1 MRKKVTKCVSSLLAI
16 SMACGVNGIGA
27 SAAYADDASGAGL
40 NFKDLQAIQNWA
52 LKDVAKMS
60 MRGIVEGDDQG
71 YFKPNMSV
79 SQQEALVMVLRALG
93 LQAEV
98 DSYHMANYQ
107 FSYRAVA
114 EWAKPY
120 VAIADKY
127 RLLRIE
133 EESRFM
139 GSAAATR
146 EWIAQLLVR
155 MIGKEDEITRYSAL
169 TSNFA
174 DKDRI
179 DAWAEDYVKL
189 AASDTYGLI
198 NGVPNKDGSYNF
210 NPNQPVTRVQLA
222 ALLSRSDQYL
232 PQNAG
237 EQWSGQVVSFNG
249 DEMTVQTKTGP
260 KTFQLNARTMVFKN
274 NERVDQADLRNQQSV
289 LVMGSPVATYI
300 EIQDNATVAATETI
314 YGTLIKNYPELKSLI
329 VRVDDVDTT
338 YTYSDQVAVRSTDGA
353 FITVKDLTEND
364 QVELSMLNGKVVSI
378 TRSMEAQAPSNSGT
392 IYEIDLKNGQ
402 LTLLTDNKI
411 PQLYPISSLVSVI
424 YPDQRKTGL
433 NDLRKGME
441 IELEVYDNLIETI
454 KVKTIIEEGTIAQV
468 SPDGSLL
475 TFKTTDGG
483 YKAFPIGDNVDIQ
496 LPGMTR
502 ASVLDLEA
510 GDKIVALVKR
520 GEITT
525 LEVTNRTASDRADDP
540 FFDNYIEGTID
551 GLSAD
556 KEKLFI
562 KTKDGL
568 VSYKFDDSYELYIND
583 VSKPSLDQ
591 IKRGMSAKVQLY
603 NDKIFFLELDNRVE
617 GTVLSIDPD
626 RRLLRLA
633 TAFNEQKNYI
643 IDKDYDVNIEDE
655 RRADLDDIR
664 RNDYVRVEVDNDN
677 YVLEIDV
684 RKEFDFKVDSV
695 SKSSDKIRVEDEDGD
710 ESNLYL
716 DSKVRLIVPGVTR
729 ADIDDIKEDDLL
741 RVTYLGNDLKS
752 IEVIPQVKGIITAIN
767 ATKNEITIENFK
779 GDISTVSFGKNDQ
792 IKVNSKKYSSLSNL
806 AVGDRVE
813 IQNKVGGEK
822 TFSVM
827 AKEIGTFDYIS
838 NSNYLYLVN
847 GLYNY
852 KLADTVYVH
861 KGNTALTLRS
871 LYKNDKITFYT
882 INDTI
887 YEIEKTN

>member
-16 SMACGVNGIGA
+16 SMACGVNGIGT
-27 SAAYADDASGAGL
+27 SAVYADNADGAGL

-79 SQQEALVMVLRALG
+79 SQQEALVMVLRSLG

-98 DSYHMANYQ
+98 DSYNMANYQ
-107 FSYRAVA
+107 LDYRAVA

-120 VAIADKY
+120 VAVADKY

-155 MIGKEDEITRYSAL
+155 MIGKEDEITRYTAL

-232 PQNAG
+232 PQTAG
-237 EQWSGQVVSFNG
+237 EQWSGQIASFNG
-249 DEMTVQTKTGP
+249 DELTLQTKTGL
-260 KTFQLNARTMVFKN
+260 KSFQLNARTMVFKN
-274 NERVDQADLRNQQSV
+274 NERVEQADLRNQQSV
-289 LVMGSPVATYI
+289 VIMGSPVATYI
-300 EIQDNATVAATETI
+300 EIQDSTTAATETI
-314 YGTLIKNYPELKSLI
+314 NGTLIKNYPELNSLI

-338 YTYSDQVAVRSTDGA
+338 YTFSDQVAVRSSDGA
-353 FITVKDLTEND
+353 FITLKDLTEND
-364 QVELSMLNGKVVSI
+364 QIELSMLNGKVVSI
-378 TRSMEAQAPSNSGT
+378 TRSLGAMAPSNSGT

-402 LTLLTDNKI
+402 LTLLTENKI
-411 PQLYPISSLVSVI
+411 PQLYPISSLVSVV
-424 YPDQRKTGL
+424 YPDQRKSGL

-441 IELEVYDNLIETI
+441 IEVEVYDNLIETI
-454 KVKTIIEEGTIAQV
+454 KVKTIVEEGTVAQV

-483 YKAFPIGDNVDIQ
+483 YKAYPIGDDVDIQ
-496 LPGMTR
+496 LSGMTR
-502 ASVLDLEA
+502 ASILDLDA
-510 GDKIVALVKR
+510 GDKIVAQVKK
-520 GEITT
+520 GEITSI
-525 LEVTNRTASDRADDP
+525 EVTNRTASDRTDDP
-540 FFDNYIEGTID
+540 FFDNYIEGTVD

-556 KEKLFI
+556 EEKLFI

-583 VSKPSLDQ
+583 VSKPSLSQ

-603 NDKIFFLELDNRVE
+603 NDKIFFLELDNRIE

-643 IDKDYDVNIEDE
+643 IDEDYDVNIEDE

-664 RNDYVRVEVDNDN
+664 RNDYVRVEVDNEN

-695 SKSSDKIRVEDEDGD
+695 STSSDKIRVEDEDGD

-716 DSKVRLIVPGVTR
+716 DSKVRLIVPGLTR
-729 ADIDDIKEDDLL
+729 ADIEDIQEDDLL

-767 ATKNEITIENFK
+767 ATKNEITVENFK
-779 GDISTVSFGKNDQ
+779 GDSSTISFGRNDQ
-792 IKVNSKKYSSLSNL
+792 ILVNSKKYNSLSNL

-813 IQNKVGGEK
+813 LQNKVDGEK
-822 TFSVM
+822 TFNVM
-827 AKEIGTFDYIS
+827 TKESGTFDYIS
-838 NSNYLYLVN
+838 NSNYLYLVK